1 MMMMVEKWA
10 GEKAT
15 ENPCRC
21 SCAMFPQWQV
31 CSVLGLR
38 YQAEVSMIDL
48 LGVMT
53 CLNFITQAMGECEW
67 G

>member
-1 MMMMVEKWA
+1 MGG

-15 ENPCRC
+15 ENTRRC

-38 YQAEVSMIDL
+38 YQAELSMIHL
-48 LGVMT
+48 LGMMSCV
-53 CLNFITQAMGECEW
+53 NFIMQATGACEW